1 MRRAPVALVVI
12 VCVGGA
18 AGCGPDWPDQLTRSE
33 HVRYFTRAG
42 DDDVCPALLDE
53 LEEHGQV
60 IADRMGIER
69 PSIAYYKYETV
80 ADYTANAECGP
91 GASACARNATVN
103 STVAF
108 DRHELIHAY
117 LAPYGSPP
125 RLFMEGAAVALS
137 CEHYPRPEGSWRDA
151 LTADRLSPDLYGA
164 GGWLVG
170 YLMRMFRKTWFV
182 NLYGSLQIN
191 ATEKEIA
198 AVFQSIYG
206 MSLDDIWAAAIGGK
220 QEPVVCPWECGRPAI
235 PADGSP
241 HELAAACGAGATQR
255 TVDVPG
261 EGITRWTLE
270 GGASVSVRSCDGFD
284 SPLQPITSNT
294 ARGGLLAPLTTGKY
308 IVEASISSGSWP
320 VTLSIDTNGLAAL
333 STPYCG
339 AVPPV
344 PDDLSQY
351 NTLTLFFP
359 TSVGPQFT
367 TFLNGDAR
375 SAAMTVT
382 AEGLVD
388 ISVCEGGCDTACT
401 TFVRA
406 TSLPGITTPAGLT
419 LGVPPGPPVTV
430 NISWIGS

>member
-1 MRRAPVALVVI
+1 MRRAPVALVVV
-12 VCVGGA
+12 VCCGGA
-18 AGCGPDWPDQLTRSE
+18 ACGPDLPDRLTRSE
-33 HVRYFTRAG
+33 HVRYFTRAA

-60 IADRMGIER
+60 IADRLGIER
-69 PSIAYYKYETV
+69 TVVTYYKYLSA
-80 ADYTANAECGP
+80 ADYAANADCGP
-91 GASACARNATVN
+91 DASACARNATVN

-108 DRHELIHAY
+108 DRHELVHTY
-117 LAPYGSPP
+117 LASYGSPP

-137 CEHYPRPEGSWRDA
+137 CERYPRPQGSWRDA
-151 LTADRLSPDLYGA
+151 LKADRLSPKLYGA

-170 YLMRMFRKTWFV
+170 YMMRMFRKTWFV

-191 ATEKEIA
+191 ATEDQIA
-198 AVFQSIYG
+198 TVFQSIYH
-206 MSLDDIWAAAIGGK
+206 MSLDDVWTAAIGEK
-220 QEPVVCPWECGRPAI
+220 QTPVVCEWECGRPTI
-235 PADGSP
+235 PADAAP
-241 HELAAACGAGATQR
+241 HELTAACGSGATHR

-261 EGITRWTLE
+261 EGVTRWVLE
-270 GGASVSVRSCDGFD
+270 GGADVSVQSCDGFD
-284 SPLQPITSNT
+284 APLDKITSNT
-294 ARGGLLAPLTTGKY
+294 AKGALLAPLTTGRY
-308 IVEASISSGSWP
+308 IIDAVIGLGSRS
-320 VTLSIDTNGLAAL
+320 VTLSIDTNAVAAL

-339 AVPPV
+339 TVPPV

-382 AEGLVD
+382 ADGLVD
-388 ISVCEGGCDTACT
+388 ISVCEGGCDTGCT

-419 LGVPPGPPVTV
+419 LGVPPGPPVTI
-430 NISWIGS
+430 NIGWIGS